1 MIDIRYDNNYQ
12 ILILYIRYSIG
23 TWNSGV
29 PSTLDIE
36 EDFRNET
43 AEFRPKKIFRVVT
56 VLQPPLMDWN
66 QEQGEE
72 KIMIKLTYVLM
83 ENIIS
88 ETYEGFCFDLL
99 NHMADILK

>member
-36 EDFRNET
+36 EDFQNET
-43 AEFRPKKIFRVVT
+43 SEFRPKKIFRVVT

-66 QEQGEE
+66 QEQREE
-72 KIMIKLTYVLM
+72 KIIVKLIYVDGK
-83 ENIIS
+83 
-88 ETYEGFCFDLL
+88 YHFRDL
-99 NHMADILK
+99 

>member
-1 MIDIRYDNNYQ
+1 M
-12 ILILYIRYSIG
+12 
-23 TWNSGV
+23 

-72 KIMIKLTYVLM
+72 EKIMTHDICTHGKYH
-83 ENIIS
+83 
-88 ETYEGFCFDLL
+88 FRDL
-99 NHMADILK
+99 

>member
-1 MIDIRYDNNYQ
+1 M
-12 ILILYIRYSIG
+12 
-23 TWNSGV
+23 

-36 EDFRNET
+36 EDFQNET

-72 KIMIKLTYVLM
+72 KIMIKLTCSWRLSFQRLM
-83 ENIIS
+83 RAS
-88 ETYEGFCFDLL
+88 ALTC
-99 NHMADILK
+99 

>member
-72 KIMIKLTYVLM
+72 KKIIVKLTCPWKISFQRLM
-83 ENIIS
+83 RAS
-88 ETYEGFCFDLL
+88 ALTC
-99 NHMADILK
+99 

>member
-72 KIMIKLTYVLM
+72 EIMIKH
-83 ENIIS
+83 
-88 ETYEGFCFDLL
+88 ETDGQYNFRDL
-99 NHMADILK
+99 